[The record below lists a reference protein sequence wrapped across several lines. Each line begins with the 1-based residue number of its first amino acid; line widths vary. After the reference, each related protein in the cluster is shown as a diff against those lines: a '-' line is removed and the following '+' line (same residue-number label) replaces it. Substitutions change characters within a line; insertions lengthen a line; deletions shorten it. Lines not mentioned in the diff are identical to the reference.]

1 MRRELA
7 EGVEGYARA
16 FHDVQRMHAR
26 DLPVLPHQ
34 DQALRQAGDA
44 LERASPSAALD
55 LKSALERRPG
65 LASGIDQP
73 GGVEAAFKA
82 MAREAQVRAD
92 PQLRAERFVAD
103 WKALGAHRAQLEG
116 FENRSA
122 RQAVER
128 RMQAMARGLGRDAQ
142 LMAALGERRQ
152 QLGLGVARGQDI
164 GRELA
169 RTIDRSRGLSR

>member
-1 MRRELA
+1 MRRGLA

-16 FHDVQRMHAR
+16 LGDVQRMRAR

-34 DQALRQAGDA
+34 DRALKQAGDA
-44 LERASPSAALD
+44 LERVSPSAARD
-55 LKSALERRPG
+55 LKTALERRPA

-73 GGVEAAFKA
+73 GGLEATLKA
-82 MAREAQVRAD
+82 MTREAKVRAD
-92 PQLRAERFVAD
+92 PQLRAEQFVAD
-103 WKALGAHRAQLEG
+103 WKALGARHAQLEG
-116 FENRSA
+116 FENRPA

-128 RMQAMARGLGRDAQ
+128 RMQAMAKGLGRDAE
-142 LMAALGERRQ
+142 LTAALGERRRELA
-152 QLGLGVARGQDI
+152 LGPARGQDI